1 MVACWVIGCVGVCGG
16 REGKGCSE
24 RCERKVV
31 EDCYAMN
38 VLVTCTRANVYTYF
52 IFSECIDIV

>member
-1 MVACWVIGCVGVCGG
+1 MLGDWVCVGG

-24 RCERKVV
+24 RCERKVL
-31 EDCYAMN
+31 EAMN
-38 VLVTCTRANVYTYF
+38 VLVTCTRINVYTYL